1 MEQTEPW
8 TRGQIILLA
17 LIIAVI
23 IALIAFGIFVLTG
36 SLACACDDR
45 VFETINSGLAP

>member
-8 TRGQIILLA
+8 RRGQIILLA
-17 LIIAVI
+17 LIIAI
-23 IALIAFGIFVLTG
+23 IVALIAADIFPLMG